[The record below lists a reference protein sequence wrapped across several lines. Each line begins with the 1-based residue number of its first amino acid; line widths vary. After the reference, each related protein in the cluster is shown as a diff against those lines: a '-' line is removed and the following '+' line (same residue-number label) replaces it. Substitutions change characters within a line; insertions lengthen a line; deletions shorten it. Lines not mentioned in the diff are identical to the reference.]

1 MVWQRSMRPH
11 IARRLGA
18 WFGFFLLVVTTFA
31 CGGRERPL
39 APRSQTWAELRT
51 VRRAVLVTL
60 PDEKERDPYPRERLV
75 DGSRVKVQPG
85 GLAWLR
91 RDAGATLLVRGPAEL
106 VVYADGV
113 KLESGRI
120 FVDSPVSRATEIE
133 VPSGKLQLAKVRASL
148 DVSADGTTEAY
159 VLDGEVRLGDTVRAR
174 AGERLL
180 AKREGAP
187 TLEAVKVWEDWTGGL
202 ATTDPVATPAPFGV
216 GTVGARPPG
225 NVGSPRFPLAIQRLD
240 VRVSVDGDF
249 AVTEVDQRF
258 FNPTSA
264 TVEGIY
270 RFRSPEGASI
280 HRFGVDRDGE
290 VVWGRVKESAAA
302 AAQYQSNVYAGSTED
317 PALLEWEGPGAYRA
331 RLYPIGPG
339 ESRRVVVRYTEWLPR
354 NGKRGERRH
363 YVYPMAAEGTDAS
376 LPVIE
381 ELTIKVE
388 LAKARAKDVRVGMA
402 GTRQGTEVIVRAQDY
417 VPRADLSVELFD
429 DGVSAAGAYHAKH
442 SPDLEVLAPD
452 ARTEANK
459 TAIGEVGYVL
469 VPLRATDLPVQ
480 AGGLDLAIVVDASA
494 ANDASSMALAR
505 AAAMGLLSHLGDDDR
520 AVVWA
525 GAESLRPLL
534 PDLTGLAK
542 IDTAVRQRY
551 SAALASL
558 SRGGAT
564 DLGGMLTLAA
574 SQLDPARRGVVVYIG
589 DGLPTVGEITLKDLE
604 QKMSK
609 LPRPPRVFSLG
620 VGRDVDM
627 ALLAGLASGG
637 FASRLDDA
645 ASAARAGLAVLERAE
660 RPAWLGTEISLGESV
675 ERIYPR
681 GSGALVADETVIV
694 VGRTAGA
701 TPRKITV
708 TTREGKK
715 ELPLDPRAL
724 DDQGDLRRR
733 WAEARLGELLRE
745 RAGRAAMV
753 DVGSRFGIITPV
765 TSYYV
770 PTARELAE
778 ERRKRMTEEDLER
791 EREREEVAEET
802 AKSDNKEGGTGTRAK
817 GEEGSMGRPTSAS
830 ARRYGVQGPR
840 DNASPQA
847 DRQRAL
853 KDSSEFG
860 TIGLLNTGA
869 GGDPSAPTAP
879 WGRDDSVAA
888 SPPAESAPDTAA
900 TAAAPAAKA
909 GSAPA
914 AGEDKPVDAPKKQA
928 EKGNTWGDEIGDARG
943 AGGLGLTGI
952 GEGGGGRGEGI
963 GLDSLGT
970 LGHGAGT
977 GSGQGFGSGHG
988 RLGGAHAASV
998 PSVRMGA
1005 TQVTGKLPPEVVQRI
1020 VRQNF
1025 GRFRLCYEQ
1034 GLQRNPNLEGRV
1046 GVRFVVNAQGEVG
1059 NATNAGSDIPDSGV
1073 VACVI
1078 GAFTGLSFPQ
1088 PEGGI
1093 VTVVYPI
1100 LFAPGGGGTKP
1111 EKIEAP
1117 FVVVGLDVIPRFV
1130 IRCSA
1135 AADLPLSDRV
1145 TLWRE
1150 RLSKMAGSPGGVLGV
1165 YQTALRGCEA
1175 PSWTERRRLLS
1186 LMLDALGSV
1195 QMRVGLWKLMQNDA
1209 TAADSLYRG
1218 IVARIKTAQQMRE
1231 LHAALGLKSMDPG
1244 MLEKLLSETKDP
1256 SLRAAKLRVLVRE
1269 WPDDFPLALR
1279 LLDALEDAG
1288 DFSGAADFAERL
1300 RARPDA
1306 DAHVRTSIGELYL
1319 RIAASMKE
1327 PKGKAENEG
1336 LARRAFGEIVEF
1348 APDDPV
1354 ARRRLGDLLRAHG
1367 WFADARRQYET
1378 LATITPDDSSVA
1390 LLLAAAAEGEGQV
1403 EAAVRWTEKG
1413 HGAGAPDVESGP
1425 AATSR
1430 AFAATFLA
1438 WGRLAAREGKREQEA
1453 EDLAARAERVL
1464 ASERSKPGSGA
1475 RVTLTWSHPELHP
1488 VLYTNAL
1495 GAAMPAS
1502 EGDVTLGIAQARMPS
1517 KGDRWVE
1524 IRIEKGDVEAAAR
1537 LGAELTLTVV
1547 FDELGKSEKIIKLP
1561 VRFERSDPPT
1571 IRFNLGTGQ
1580 VTRG

>member
-1 MVWQRSMRPH
+1 MVWQRCMRPH
-11 IARRLGA
+11 ITRRLGA
-18 WFGFFLLVVTTFA
+18 WIGFLLLVVSTFA

-51 VRRAVLVTL
+51 VRRTVRVTP

-75 DGSRVKVQPG
+75 DGARVKVEAG

-91 RDAGATLLVRGPAEL
+91 RDAGATLLVRGPAQV
-106 VVYADGV
+106 VVYADGI

-148 DVSADGTTEAY
+148 DVAESGTTEAY
-159 VLDGEVRLGDTVRAR
+159 VLDGEVRLGDSVRAR

-180 AKREGAP
+180 AAKGGAP

-202 ATTDPVATPAPFGV
+202 ATTDPVAAPAPFGV

-258 FNPTSA
+258 FNPSSS

-270 RFRSPEGASI
+270 RFRSPSGASI
-280 HRFGVDRDGE
+280 HRFGVDRGGDL
-290 VVWGRVKESAAA
+290 VWGRVKESAAA
-302 AAQYQSNVYAGSTED
+302 AAQYQSNVYQGSTED

-354 NGKRGERRH
+354 NGAKGERRH
-363 YVYPMAAEGTDAS
+363 YVYPMAAEGSEAS

-388 LAKARAKDVRVGMA
+388 LAKARANEVRVGMA

-429 DGVSAAGAYHAKH
+429 EGVGALGAYHAKH
-442 SPDLEVLAPD
+442 SPDLAVLAPE
-452 ARTEANK
+452 ARVDANK
-459 TAIGEVGYVL
+459 AALGEVGYVL
-469 VPLRATDLPVQ
+469 VPLRAADIPVQ
-480 AGGLDLAIVVDASA
+480 PGGLDLAIVVDASA

-520 AVVWA
+520 AMVWA
-525 GAESLRPLL
+525 GAEALRPLL
-534 PDLTGLAK
+534 PDVAGLAK
-542 IDTAVRQRY
+542 IDSAVRQRY

-558 SRGGAT
+558 QRGGAT
-564 DLGGMLTLAA
+564 DLGGMLSLAA

-589 DGLPTVGEITLKDLE
+589 DGLPTVGELSLKELE
-604 QKMSK
+604 QKLGK

-627 ALLAGLASGG
+627 ALLAGLATGG
-637 FASRLDDA
+637 FATRLDDA
-645 ASAARAGLAVLERAE
+645 FSAARAGLSVLERAE
-660 RPAWLGTEISLGESV
+660 RPAWLGTEVSLGENV

-681 GSGALVADETVIV
+681 GSAALVADETVVV
-694 VGRTAGA
+694 VGRTASA
-701 TPRKITV
+701 TPRKLTI
-708 TTREGKK
+708 TTRDGKK

-733 WAEARLGELLRE
+733 WAEARLDELLRE

-753 DVGSRFGIITPV
+753 DVGVRFGIITPV
-765 TSYYV
+765 TSFYV

-778 ERRKRMTEEDLER
+778 ERRRFQPEEDR
-791 EREREEVAEET
+791 EAEEE
-802 AKSDNKEGGTGTRAK
+802 AQASADNKEGGTGTRAK
-817 GEEGSMGRPTSAS
+817 GEEGSMGNPSSGTNK
-830 ARRYGVQGPR
+830 RYAVAGPR
-840 DNASPQA
+840 DNADPHVA
-847 DRQRAL
+847 RQEAL
-853 KDSSEFG
+853 KDSAEFG
-860 TIGLLNTGA
+860 MIGLLNAGA

-879 WGRDDSVAA
+879 WGKDQPAPAA
-888 SPPAESAPDTAA
+888 PPPAAAA
-900 TAAAPAAKA
+900 TASGPGTAEKAPEAEAKPTDAAKRK
-909 GSAPA
+909 AP
-914 AGEDKPVDAPKKQA
+914 D
-928 EKGNTWGDEIGDARG
+928 GNTWGDEIGDTFG
-943 AGGLGLTGI
+943 AGGLGLAGV
-952 GEGGGGRGEGI
+952 GEGGGGKGEGI
-963 GLDSLGT
+963 GLGSIGT
-970 LGHGAGT
+970 LGKGAGT
-977 GSGQGFGSGHG
+977 GTGQGFGSGHG
-988 RLGGAHAASV
+988 RLGGAHAATT
-998 PSVRMGA
+998 PTVRMGA

-1034 GLQRNPNLEGRV
+1034 GLTRNPNLEGRV
-1046 GVRFVVNAQGEVG
+1046 GVRFVIDEQGGVA
-1059 NATNAGSDIPDSGV
+1059 NATNAGSDLPDAGA
-1073 VACVI
+1073 VACVVA
-1078 GAFTGLSFPQ
+1078 AFNGLSFPQ
-1088 PEGGI
+1088 PEGGK

-1100 LFAPGGGGTKP
+1100 LFAPGDGKAAKP
-1111 EKIEAP
+1111 EKVEEPI
-1117 FVVVGLDVIPRFV
+1117 VLVGLDVIPRFI
-1130 IRCSA
+1130 IRCSV
-1135 AADLPLSDRV
+1135 AADLPLADRV

-1150 RLSKMAGSPGGVLGV
+1150 RLSKMSGSPGGVLGV
-1165 YQTALRGCEA
+1165 YQKALGGCEA

-1186 LMLDALGSV
+1186 LMLDALGTV
-1195 QMRVGLWKLMQNDA
+1195 PLRVGLWKLMKNDA

-1231 LHAALGLKSMDPG
+1231 LHTALGLKTMDPG
-1244 MLEKLLSETKDP
+1244 MLEKLLADTKAP
-1256 SLRAAKLRVLVRE
+1256 AERAAKLRVLTRE
-1269 WPDDFPLALR
+1269 WPDDFRLGLA

-1288 DFSGAADFAERL
+1288 DFAGAADFAERL
-1300 RARPDA
+1300 RSRPDA
-1306 DAHVRTSIGELYL
+1306 DAHVRTMVGELYL
-1319 RIAASMKE
+1319 RIAGAQKE
-1327 PKGKAENEG
+1327 PKNQAEYEA

-1378 LATITPDDSSVA
+1378 LASITPDDASVA

-1413 HGAGAPDVESGP
+1413 HGAGAPDVDSGP

-1453 EDLAARAERVL
+1453 TDLATRAEQVL
-1464 ASERSKPGSGA
+1464 AAERAKPGSGA
-1475 RVTLTWSHPELHP
+1475 RVTLSWSHPELHP

-1495 GAAMPAS
+1495 GAPMPAA

-1517 KGDRWVE
+1517 KGERWVE

-1547 FDELGKSEKIIKLP
+1547 FDELGKSEKIVKLP
-1561 VRFERSDPPT
+1561 VRFERGGPP
-1571 IRFNLGTGQ
+1571 ILRFNLGTGE